1 MTDVSM
7 NICETQHNTNT
18 NDTNNT
24 NINNT
29 NPIDA
34 FTRQS
39 CFKIKQIVEDLEKK
53 LAKRYNIPENNI
65 SSSSQNPTPLSP
77 AGVQGSIIDNSYR
90 NWVGSL
96 RQ

>member
-1 MTDVSM
+1 M
-7 NICETQHNTNT
+7 NICEIQHNRNT
-18 NDTNNT
+18 NRNRNM
-24 NINNT
+24 NRNNT
-29 NPIDA
+29 NPIDF

-65 SSSSQNPTPLSP
+65 SLSSQNPTPLSP